1 VKDSRGVAYHV
12 QVTGA
17 AMLVAAYLEDVILT
31 LQRMTVGRD
40 EHGAWQ
46 VYVDAGAV
54 PAYWSLITLFLVVG
68 GILAFLIGFACKRRG
83 KQERAERSKLTI
95 RDLLISFGWVGLLFF
110 GGLFSFYLGI
120 NQLLPEWFRDNPGV
134 TALGGVSMQIAA
146 MLVIPLYYRK
156 RLPEIGLQG
165 PVFSWKLTGYVL
177 MFLTMVYALS
187 LLTGSIG
194 EWLGVNTDSY
204 REQHISQ
211 ELHDA
216 MATGWLTFL
225 LPLFATSVIAPFG
238 EELLFRG
245 VLQSTLQRKFG
256 AVAGVL
262 GSAFLFS
269 LIHAD
274 LVLFLPIFL
283 MGILFGWL
291 YWLTRSLW
299 AVIWLHLLNNLLAS
313 ILDLL

>member
-1 VKDSRGVAYHV
+1 MKYSRGFAYHV

-17 AMLVAAYLEDVILT
+17 ALLVAAYLEDVILT
-31 LQRMTVGRD
+31 LRAMTFGRD

-46 VYVDAGAV
+46 VYLDAGAI
-54 PAYWSLITLFLVVG
+54 PQYWSLITLLMVAG
-68 GILAFLIGFACKRRG
+68 GILAFLVGFACKRREKRG
-83 KQERAERSKLTI
+83 LVDRSRLTV

-120 NQLLPEWFRDNPGV
+120 NQLLPDWIRDNPGAA
-134 TALGGVSMQIAA
+134 ALGGVSMQIAA
-146 MLVIPLYYRK
+146 MLVIPLYYRR
-156 RLPEIGLQG
+156 RLAEIGLQG
-165 PVFSWKLTGYVL
+165 PVISWKMTGYVL

-204 REQHISQ
+204 REQHISR

-216 MATGWLTFL
+216 MSNGWLTFL
-225 LPLFATSVIAPFG
+225 LPLIATSVIAPFG
-238 EELLFRG
+238 EEFLFRG
-245 VLQSTLQRKFG
+245 VLQSTLQQKYG
-256 AVAGVL
+256 AIVGVL

-299 AVIWLHLLNNLLAS
+299 AVIWLHLINNLMAS
-313 ILDLL
+313 IIDLF